1 MHLPYEGRRAA
12 PSPTTSGGFTLIEL
26 MVALAVLALIAILSW
41 RGLDGMSRAQ
51 LLTQTRA
58 DAIVATQSSLGQWSA
73 DLESLVQMA
82 PVRPL
87 DWDGQVLRMT
97 RRSLTDPDS
106 GLLVVGWSTRV
117 VDGRNRWV
125 RWQSPPL
132 RTRGDLQTAWLRAS
146 LWARNPSDEDQRRE
160 VLMGEVEDWQIFFF
174 RGNAWS
180 SALSSDAS
188 APGAPAA
195 SGATAVQGT
204 PAAAPVVMIDTSLPD
219 GVRLVLGMPAD
230 HPLGGKLTLDWV
242 RPMLSGG
249 KS

>member
-1 MHLPYEGRRAA
+1 MRLLHARRR
-12 PSPTTSGGFTLIEL
+12 PLLSSRTIGGFTLIEL
-26 MVALAVLALIAILSW
+26 MVAISVLALIAILSW

-51 LLTQTRA
+51 LQTQSRA

-73 DLESLVQMA
+73 DLDSLVQIP

-106 GLLVVGWSTRV
+106 GLLVIGWSTRV
-117 VDGRNRWV
+117 IDGRNRWV
-125 RWQSPPL
+125 RWQSPAL
-132 RTRGDLQTAWLRAS
+132 RTRGDLQNAWLRAAI
-146 LWARNPSDEDQRRE
+146 WARNPSDEDQRRE
-160 VLMGEVEDWQIFFF
+160 VMMGVVEDWQIFFF

-180 SALSSDAS
+180 SPLSSDAA
-188 APGAPAA
+188 APGTPVATGTTAV
-195 SGATAVQGT
+195 SGATAA
-204 PAAAPVVMIDTSLPD
+204 PAQVVDTSLPD
-219 GVRLVLGMPAD
+219 GVRLVLGMPTD

>member
-1 MHLPYEGRRAA
+1 MRVPHLGRRPLASA
-12 PSPTTSGGFTLIEL
+12 RMSGGFTLIEL
-26 MVALAVLALIAILSW
+26 MVAISVLALIAILSW

-51 LLTQTRA
+51 LQTQSRA

-73 DLESLVQMA
+73 DLDSLVQIP

-106 GLLVVGWSTRV
+106 GLLVIGWSTRV
-117 VDGRNRWV
+117 IDGRNRWV
-125 RWQSPPL
+125 RWQSPAL
-132 RTRGDLQTAWLRAS
+132 RTRGDLQNAWLRAAI
-146 LWARNPSDEDQRRE
+146 WARNPSDEDQRRE
-160 VLMGEVEDWQIFFF
+160 VMMGVVEDWQIFFF

-180 SALSSDAS
+180 SPLSSDAA
-188 APGAPAA
+188 APGTPVASGTTAV
-195 SGATAVQGT
+195 SGATAA
-204 PAAAPVVMIDTSLPD
+204 PAQVVDTSLPD
-219 GVRLVLGMPAD
+219 GVRLVLGMPTD

>member
-1 MHLPYEGRRAA
+1 MRRPPPGRCLL
-12 PSPTTSGGFTLIEL
+12 PSPRTTGGFTLIEL

-51 LLTQTRA
+51 LQTQSRA

-73 DLESLVQMA
+73 DLESLVQI
-82 PVRPL
+82 PSVRPL

-106 GLLVVGWSTRV
+106 GLLVIGWSTRV

-132 RTRGDLQTAWLRAS
+132 RTRGDLQNAWLRAAI
-146 LWARNPSDEDQRRE
+146 WARNPSDEDQRRE
-160 VLMGEVEDWQIFFF
+160 VLMGAVEDWQIFFF

-180 SALSSDAS
+180 SPLSSDAA
-188 APGAPAA
+188 APGVPVATGTTAV
-195 SGATAVQGT
+195 SGAIAT
-204 PAAAPVVMIDTSLPD
+204 PAPVVDTSLPD

-230 HPLGGKLTLDWV
+230 HPLGGKLTIDWV

>member
-1 MHLPYEGRRAA
+1 MRVPHLGRRPLASA
-12 PSPTTSGGFTLIEL
+12 WMSGGFTLIEL
-26 MVALAVLALIAILSW
+26 MVAISVLALIAILSW

-51 LLTQTRA
+51 LQTQSRA
-58 DAIVATQSSLGQWSA
+58 DTIVATQSSLGQWST
-73 DLESLVQMA
+73 DLDSLVQIP

-106 GLLVVGWSTRV
+106 GLLVIGWSTRV
-117 VDGRNRWV
+117 IDGRNRWV
-125 RWQSPPL
+125 RWQSPAL
-132 RTRGDLQTAWLRAS
+132 RTRGDLQNAWLRAAI
-146 LWARNPSDEDQRRE
+146 WARNPSDEDQRRE
-160 VLMGEVEDWQIFFF
+160 VVMGVVEDWQIFFF

-180 SALSSDAS
+180 SPLSSDA
-188 APGAPAA
+188 AAPTTQAAAGTPAVPGAP
-195 SGATAVQGT
+195 VT
-204 PAAAPVVMIDTSLPD
+204 PAQTVDTSLPD
-219 GVRLVLGMPAD
+219 GVRLVLGMPTD